1 MYISKAAAPSYN
13 IPSPAKLREKLIPR
27 LLEESEK
34 ALKAKLDQAKSITVM
49 LDLWSSKAM
58 DGYLGLSCKG
68 VTKEF
73 EPFHGFLDI
82 PKLAGSHTGKAI
94 CEVYKRVVK
103 EYNLHNKVYLKFW
116 TFTFS

>member
-1 MYISKAAAPSYN
+1 M
-13 IPSPAKLREKLIPR
+13 PSPEKREGKTDTK

-34 ALKAKLDQAKSITVM
+34 ALKAKLDQAKTVTVI

-58 DGYLGLSCKG
+58 DGYLGLSCNG
-68 VTKEF
+68 VTNEF